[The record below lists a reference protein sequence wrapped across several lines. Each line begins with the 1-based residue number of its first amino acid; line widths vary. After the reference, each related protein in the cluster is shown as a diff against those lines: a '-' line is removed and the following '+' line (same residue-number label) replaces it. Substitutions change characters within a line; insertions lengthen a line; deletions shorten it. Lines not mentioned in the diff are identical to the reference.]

1 MKYLHFLKYNNYAN
15 RIFKFESSVSDY
27 TTNGTPI
34 LTIADVKLW
43 NPNDGI
49 YTEITTP
56 NETDFS
62 TEPDYL
68 ITSDDEFNVDSRW
81 FIIEAVRLHRGQY
94 KCTLKRDVFA
104 EAWDDL
110 MQATCNIDR
119 AILNKYSPLIFNPEP
134 ISVNQILDTETLIKD
149 QTRVPWIVFYG
160 ESQPSPVTAAINYN
174 YDYTGSSITT
184 FAAQNT
190 FNYLSD
196 NEHDIQAVLNY
207 VSQAPGGY
215 ASSNKLR
222 LLPYGIQFDGADASY
237 WLQNVLYPI
246 NITNPDAVP
255 NLAADFKAQYTLK
268 GSAEA
273 EATYAM
279 NDKIFFDTTTS
290 KHYRLHANYTNA
302 VEVSEVMPSAYTS
315 MLTKFRNI
323 LTNCTDITFASG
335 HSINDVEARNFR
347 LIYWYRTMTLTY
359 EELTEYPTIDAQ
371 VPASSYVPTDAPY
384 FMWCM
389 PYGTVKVKYTIGGN
403 PLYLFTDKDVNL
415 AVAQA
420 FARANSTN
428 KLWDVQILP
437 FCPLPDEFITGLGE
451 ITVPAGET
459 HLTDVSTMT
468 ETIEGVTAPIGFIF
482 SCPKTSFKRQIRFP
496 VKITPDDPKISDITE
511 VYRLYSPN
519 YGSSF
524 EFSLAKNDGLS
535 GVNVRCTYMPIQP
548 YIRVAPIWGGI
559 YGNSTQEDD
568 VRGLICGGDYSMARV
583 ADAWVSYQE
592 QNKNFESIFNREIS
606 HMDVARKYER
616 INQIVGSGVGVLT
629 GAGAGAFLGNSIGGK
644 VPTAIGAGVG
654 AAGAMATGIT
664 DVVLS
669 ESMYRENKS
678 YATDMHNLQLGNVQ
692 AMPVSL
698 ARTTAFHIDNR
709 YFPILAKY
717 KCTDEEKKAVVDFI
731 VNRSMNVGIIDKPGN
746 YMNIWSYDGKNAR
759 VFMQGSII
767 KIDSKFDVHLIDELN
782 AEFQKG
788 VYLI

>member
-1 MKYLHFLKYNNYAN
+1 MKFVYLLHYNNYAN
-15 RIFKFESSVSDY
+15 RTLKFEASVSDY
-27 TTNGTPI
+27 LGVSNENLIATITN
-34 LTIADVKLW
+34 ASLW

-49 YTEITTP
+49 TGAVVTP
-56 NETDFS
+56 TDTDFS
-62 TEPDYL
+62 TEPDYC
-68 ITSDDEFNVDSRW
+68 ITSEDGNTVESRW
-81 FIIEAVRLHRGQY
+81 FVLETVRLQKGQY
-94 KCTLKRDVFA
+94 RCSTRRDVFA

-110 MQATCNIDR
+110 MDATCNIDR

-134 ISVNQILDTETLIKD
+134 ISVNQILDSETMIKD

-215 ASSNKLR
+215 AASNKLR

-246 NITNPDAVP
+246 NMTNPDAVP
-255 NLAADFKAQYTLK
+255 NLATDFKAQYSLK

-302 VEVSEVMPSAYTS
+302 VEVTEVMPSAYTS

-371 VPASSYVPTDAPY
+371 VPASSYVPSDAPY

-428 KLWDVQILP
+428 KLFDVQLVP
-437 FCPLPDEFITGLGE
+437 FAPIPDEFITGPGE

-468 ETIEGVTAPIGFIF
+468 ETIDGVTAPIGFIF
-482 SCPKTSFKRQIRFP
+482 SCPKTSFKRQIRLP
-496 VKITPDDPKISDITE
+496 VKITPDDPKVSDITE
-511 VYRLYSPN
+511 LYRLYSPN

-535 GVNVRCTYMPIQP
+535 GFNIRCTYMPIQP

-559 YGNSTQEDD
+559 YGTSTQEDD
-568 VRGLICGGDYSMARV
+568 VRGLICGGDYSLARV
-583 ADAWVSYQE
+583 NDAWVNYKE
-592 QNKNFESIFNREIS
+592 NNLNFEAVFNREIS
-606 HMDVARKYER
+606 HLDVMHKYER
-616 INQIVGSGVGVLT
+616 VEQISGTALGALEGGV
-629 GAGAGAFLGNSIGGK
+629 IGGK
-644 VPTAIGAGVG
+644 VFGSAGAVVGAGGAIG
-654 AAGAMATGIT
+654 TGIA
-664 DVVLS
+664 DLAIG
-669 ESMYRENKS
+669 ESRYKENKS

-692 AMPVSL
+692 ATPVSL

-717 KCTDEEKKAVVDFI
+717 KCTDEEKKSVVDFI

-759 VFMQGSII
+759 IFMQGSII
-767 KIDSKFDVHLIDELN
+767 KINTKFDTHFVDELSD
-782 AEFQKG
+782 EFRRG